1 MRSAGDPDLH
11 CVEGPLGSCLTSSY
25 LHLMRVPHYVVV
37 EHAESKR
44 YQAALGPLASPL
56 VLDPA
61 YRRDYDTFD
70 ALGDTKSKGPGP
82 ARNFAWDHSISLGA
96 RWHWVMDDN
105 IRSFYRLNR
114 NTRIKV
120 HTGAIFRAAEH
131 FVDRYENVAMAGFH
145 YKMFAPDRV
154 KYPAF
159 LLNTR
164 IYSCNLIRNDI
175 PYRWRGRYNE
185 DTDLSLRILK
195 DGWCTILFFAFLAEK
210 IATMTMRGGNTAAF
224 YAREGTLP
232 KSQMLVDMHPDVA
245 RLAWKWDRWHH
256 HVDYRPFKKN
266 RLIRRA
272 NVIVPDGI
280 DNFGMELRTIV

>member
-1 MRSAGDPDLH
+1 
-11 CVEGPLGSCLTSSY
+11 
-25 LHLMRVPHYVVV
+25 
-37 EHAESKR
+37 
-44 YQAALGPLASPL
+44 
-56 VLDPA
+56 
-61 YRRDYDTFD
+61 
-70 ALGDTKSKGPGP
+70 
-82 ARNFAWDHSISLGA
+82 
-96 RWHWVMDDN
+96 MDDN